1 MQCVGLQ
8 RSYSISKQTS
18 HPTAPRLNIL
28 PPSAEHTLALPFAMK
43 FIYFRVCPF
52 GGLSAATT
60 TYDPTPPSHGRV
72 AIAKKP
78 LKLCRCPMLLHS
90 DENDKR
96 LLNRQHRPTS
106 SSLPQQVCSWKIIRI
121 RIRIRFGNWCTQHAE
136 KVNSYVLF
144 KVRFTLQIV
153 HSERKAL
160 TEQSFFANLVVEH
173 RCSILC
179 VNTLQTSKQYRYYR
193 GSIFRGFIF

>member
-1 MQCVGLQ
+1 MQG
-8 RSYSISKQTS
+8 YSISKQTS
-18 HPTAPRLNIL
+18 HPTPPKLNIL
-28 PPSAEHTLALPFAMK
+28 PLPSPSTYGCAAFCNEIYLFSRLSIWRFISSDYDQRPTLPH
-43 FIYFRVCPF
+43 PHF
-52 GGLSAATT
+52 G
-60 TYDPTPPSHGRV
+60 V
-72 AIAKKP
+72 AIAKEP

-106 SSLPQQVCSWKIIRI
+106 SSLPQQVYSWKIIRI

-144 KVRFTLQIV
+144 KVRFTLQIE

-160 TEQSFFANLVVEH
+160 TVQTKL
-173 RCSILC
+173 LC
-179 VNTLQTSKQYRYYR
+179 
-193 GSIFRGFIF
+193 

>member
-1 MQCVGLQ
+1 
-8 RSYSISKQTS
+8 
-18 HPTAPRLNIL
+18 
-28 PPSAEHTLALPFAMK
+28 MK

-72 AIAKKP
+72 AIAKEP